1 MASSEWRLIGVLADI
16 PRSGARRIRIGELD
30 VAVFRT
36 ANDELYAFQDT
47 CPHLGGPLSEGIVH
61 GNSVTCPLHN
71 LVIDLETGQ
80 SIEPDPKCVRSCTV
94 RLEGEQV
101 YVSNP
106 DLRELVTQQLSRS
119 GDDGG
124 FVS

>member
-1 MASSEWRLIGVLADI
+1 MATTEWRLIGVLADI
-16 PRSGARRIRIGELD
+16 PRSGARRIRIGEVD

-36 ANDELYAFQDT
+36 ANDELYALQDT

-71 LVIDLETGQ
+71 LVIDLETGK
-80 SIEPDPKCVRSCTV
+80 SIEPNPECVRSCTV

-101 YVSNP
+101 FVSKP
-106 DLRELVTQQLSRS
+106 DLLELVTQQLGRS
-119 GDDGG
+119 GDADGI
-124 FVS
+124 VS